1 MRRLFFTGLLTAC
14 APGDLNAWGENTT
27 LQSAWVHS
35 VGQDLNG
42 LLLSTIRLPCLL
54 GENTDPSEALLESQ
68 SLEHVYTQEGSQLIW
83 VPLEGSL
90 QELEKDP
97 SVQAL
102 YFEVIESE
110 TLWTDQLLAAYRATE
125 SRSEQLS
132 GELLLSKEN
141 ETWSG
146 SLSLNQN
153 ALHAD
158 FRAETCESP
167 ELFQILGLLEL
178 N

>member
-110 TLWTDQLLAAYRATE
+110 TLAEEIAKIKKIPLHCVLKICLYVNI
-125 SRSEQLS
+125 SRCL
-132 GELLLSKEN
+132 
-141 ETWSG
+141 
-146 SLSLNQN
+146 
-153 ALHAD
+153 
-158 FRAETCESP
+158 FCESIMDMQQK
-167 ELFQILGLLEL
+167 LTLLKV
-178 N
+178 NSVPT

>member
-1 MRRLFFTGLLTAC
+1 MRCFLCAGLVVAC
-14 APGDLNAWGENTT
+14 APGELNAWGENTV
-27 LQSAWVHS
+27 LQSAWIHS

-42 LLLSTIRLPCLL
+42 LLLSTIRLPCRL

-83 VPLEGSL
+83 IPLEKSPH
-90 QELEKDP
+90 ELEKDP

-110 TLWTDQLLAAYRATE
+110 TLWTDQLLAAYRASE
-125 SRSEQLS
+125 SRFEQLN
-132 GELLLSKEN
+132 GELLLSKKN

-146 SLSLNQN
+146 SLSLSQN
-153 ALHAD
+153 ALQAE
-158 FRAETCESP
+158 FRAESCERP
-167 ELFQILGLLEL
+167 ELFQILGLLGI